1 MKQFLFI
8 FWFIA
13 SCTFCCAQVHYRN
26 EITKIETFNELKGLP
41 NTNKFGAV
49 DAVKVLLDI
58 HTNTLYFLNA
68 NTYKLHVDFC
78 VEYLGYNQSK
88 WKFNVENY
96 DETKNRDFLMGT
108 INYFQN
114 QDKFIL
120 EFSVADQITLDQ
132 IQIFHEKIME
142 VFKLKNTLYIFLN
155 TNRMRNLSIH
165 ELQIPTIESSD
176 IFEGLDYQ
184 ALNLRASYGCLK
196 FVKADALNYQELS
209 PKDIVVI
216 NGTPNDLPP
225 VAGVITTD
233 FQTPLSHITLLC
245 MNRGTP
251 MAAVKKAWDDS
262 LLRSMEGLPIY
273 FQVNNDGLKVE
284 KVSKELVDSSFST
297 SKLNQEKIIL
307 DKDTTFYGLL
317 TPQEM
322 EGKLAIVGG
331 KAAHFGELHTAVK
344 KLKLEAKLPEDAF
357 AIPFAFYESHI
368 KEGGIDKLIQV
379 LPNMVLENDQETLK
393 EQLDYIQ
400 YKIKRLPLSQELL
413 ELVKKKVAQSS
424 FQKFRF
430 RSSTNAEDIEG
441 FNGAGLYTSK
451 SAELN
456 NPSKSIEK
464 AIKKVWA
471 STWSYKAFMERSYFG
486 IDQKSVAMAILCHR
500 SFPGESANGVVI
512 TKNLYRKN
520 YRGFVVNAQKGDVS
534 VVKPPIDVTCEQLIC
549 YSDKD
554 DAFYGEKEIVEYI
567 SYSNILEPLEK
578 SVLSTDEVIDLTR
591 CLSKIKKYM
600 YQRNKK
606 ALRKTPYHEY
616 GLDFEFKLFGK
627 TRQLYIKQMRPF

>member
-96 DETKNRDFLMGT
+96 DKTKNRDFLMGT

-196 FVKADALNYQELS
+196 FVKADALNYQEL
-209 PKDIVVI
+209 
-216 NGTPNDLPP
+216 
-225 VAGVITTD
+225 
-233 FQTPLSHITLLC
+233 
-245 MNRGTP
+245 
-251 MAAVKKAWDDS
+251 
-262 LLRSMEGLPIY
+262 
-273 FQVNNDGLKVE
+273 
-284 KVSKELVDSSFST
+284 
-297 SKLNQEKIIL
+297 
-307 DKDTTFYGLL
+307 
-317 TPQEM
+317 
-322 EGKLAIVGG
+322 
-331 KAAHFGELHTAVK
+331 
-344 KLKLEAKLPEDAF
+344 
-357 AIPFAFYESHI
+357 
-368 KEGGIDKLIQV
+368 
-379 LPNMVLENDQETLK
+379 
-393 EQLDYIQ
+393 
-400 YKIKRLPLSQELL
+400 
-413 ELVKKKVAQSS
+413 
-424 FQKFRF
+424 
-430 RSSTNAEDIEG
+430 
-441 FNGAGLYTSK
+441 
-451 SAELN
+451 
-456 NPSKSIEK
+456 
-464 AIKKVWA
+464 
-471 STWSYKAFMERSYFG
+471 
-486 IDQKSVAMAILCHR
+486 
-500 SFPGESANGVVI
+500 
-512 TKNLYRKN
+512 
-520 YRGFVVNAQKGDVS
+520 
-534 VVKPPIDVTCEQLIC
+534 
-549 YSDKD
+549 
-554 DAFYGEKEIVEYI
+554 
-567 SYSNILEPLEK
+567 
-578 SVLSTDEVIDLTR
+578 
-591 CLSKIKKYM
+591 
-600 YQRNKK
+600 
-606 ALRKTPYHEY
+606 
-616 GLDFEFKLFGK
+616 
-627 TRQLYIKQMRPF
+627 

>member
-520 YRGFVVNAQKGDVS
+520 YRGFVVNAQKGNVS
-534 VVKPPIDVTCEQLIC
+534 VVKPPIDVTC
-549 YSDKD
+549 
-554 DAFYGEKEIVEYI
+554 
-567 SYSNILEPLEK
+567 
-578 SVLSTDEVIDLTR
+578 
-591 CLSKIKKYM
+591 
-600 YQRNKK
+600 
-606 ALRKTPYHEY
+606 
-616 GLDFEFKLFGK
+616 
-627 TRQLYIKQMRPF
+627 

>member
-1 MKQFLFI
+1 
-8 FWFIA
+8 
-13 SCTFCCAQVHYRN
+13 
-26 EITKIETFNELKGLP
+26 
-41 NTNKFGAV
+41 
-49 DAVKVLLDI
+49 
-58 HTNTLYFLNA
+58 
-68 NTYKLHVDFC
+68 
-78 VEYLGYNQSK
+78 
-88 WKFNVENY
+88 
-96 DETKNRDFLMGT
+96 MGT

-132 IQIFHEKIME
+132 IQTFHEKIME

-196 FVKADALNYQELS
+196 FVKADVLNYQELS

-284 KVSKELVDSSFST
+284 KVSKELVDSSFSK

-307 DKDTTFYGLL
+307 DKDTAFYGLL

-322 EGKLAIVGG
+322 EGKLSIVGG

-379 LPNMVLENDQETLK
+379 LPIMVLENDQETLK

-567 SYSNILEPLEK
+567 SYSNILERSEK